1 MVITSA
7 GEILYRIPNGLET
20 YFKMW
25 KGSDANI
32 ILLSLMN
39 HFALELYVHL

>member
-1 MVITSA
+1 MVITNA
-7 GEILYRIPNGLET
+7 GKILYRILET

-32 ILLSLMN
+32 ILLALMN
-39 HFALELYVHL
+39 HFVLVLHVHL

>member
-1 MVITSA
+1 MVITNA

-32 ILLSLMN
+32 ILLALMN
-39 HFALELYVHL
+39 HFVLVVHAHL